1 LRLRSRNIHDHPNL
15 RSHLEFPQAAEDH
28 QPNLV
33 DHQQLRSGVEFIN
46 VEGVGLGLE
55 PDEEILQRA
64 LGTANRVELSAA
76 A

>member
-1 LRLRSRNIHDHPNL
+1 MGMTD
-15 RSHLEFPQAAEDH
+15 
-28 QPNLV
+28 
-33 DHQQLRSGVEFIN
+33 VEFIN

-55 PDEEILQRA
+55 PDEDILQRA